1 MSRRKLLEKV
11 GLLSALLLW
20 GACSENPVDEMPASP
35 VESRVEE
42 KLVLSSE
49 HAVSGSLLVRFDA
62 GAVRQIEQAADAVT
76 RAGGV
81 ATRSGI
87 ADFDEVLVGIG
98 VQSLQ
103 RLFPVDPRHEE
114 RMREAGLHRWYV
126 VGFDERADLD
136 RVAREMARVAEVDK
150 VEFNQQLL
158 HVSCGKAVPLTD
170 ALQTAPVTRA
180 DAAFNDPHLG
190 LQWHFINGGNT
201 AIYSGIK
208 AGADVN
214 CAEAWPIC
222 TGDPRVVV
230 AVVDDCVQW
239 DHPDLAANMWVNAGE
254 KEDGTDSD
262 GNGFVDDLHGYNFAD
277 NTPLAV
283 STEGDAVDHGT
294 HIAGTIAAVNGNGL
308 GVCGIAGGSGRN
320 DGVKIM
326 SCQIFHNDKG
336 GTAAITARAIAY
348 AANNGASILQCSFG
362 YNGGAITSDSEYEK
376 AATAEKDAIDYF
388 VRTQNCDA
396 VDGGIVIF
404 AAGNEAFGLSSYPG
418 AYRSY
423 ISVTSMSCDYTP
435 AYYTNYGPGCN
446 IAAPGGDVYQSYLE
460 KKKDYYSEVLSTLND
475 GQYGYMQGTS
485 MACPHVSGVA
495 ALGLSH
501 ALQQGKKFTQK
512 EFVAMLLTS
521 VNDVNRYCTGTK
533 QYVND
538 AGGLATLDLS
548 RFKNNMGSGYIDAFQ
563 LLMQIRGI
571 TCLPVPVGEQVLLDL
586 TPYLG
591 DGNLNMRVVKA
602 EIDAA
607 DRTRLGITSE
617 PKVFSNRIILTCTQ
631 SGSAIMRV
639 TLLAG
644 KGNDNGVSGLTITK
658 EYALV
663 ARAFR
668 PQNDGWF

>member
-1 MSRRKLLEKV
+1 MLRRKLLEKV
-11 GLLSALLLW
+11 GALSALLLL
-20 GACSENPVDEMPASP
+20 GACSENPVDETPASP

-49 HAVSGSLLVRFDA
+49 HAVAGSLLVRFDA
-62 GAVRQIEQAADAVT
+62 DAVRRIEQTVGAAT
-76 RAGGV
+76 RAGVV
-81 ATRSGI
+81 ATRSGL
-87 ADFDEVLVGIG
+87 ADFDEVLAGIG
-98 VQSLQ
+98 VNSLQ
-103 RLFPVDPRHEE
+103 RLFPADPHHEE

-158 HVSCGKAVPLTD
+158 HVACGKAVPLTD
-170 ALQTAPVTRA
+170 ASQIAPATRA
-180 DAAFNDPHLG
+180 DVAFNDPQLG
-190 LQWHFINGGNT
+190 LQWHFINEGNT
-201 AIYSGIK
+201 SIYSGIK

-230 AVVDDCVQW
+230 AVVDNCVQW
-239 DHPDLAANMWVNAGE
+239 DHPDLAANMWTNAGE
-254 KEDGTDSD
+254 TANGADSD
-262 GNGFVDDLHGYNFAD
+262 GNGFVDDLHGYNFVD
-277 NTPLAV
+277 DTPLTL

-308 GVCGIAGGSGRN
+308 GVCGIAGGSGKN

-336 GTAAITARAIAY
+336 GTVEITARAIAY
-348 AANNGASILQCSFG
+348 AANNGAAILQCSFG
-362 YNGGAITSDSEYEK
+362 YPGGSIASDSAYEQ
-376 AATAEKDAIDYF
+376 AASAEKEAIDYF
-388 VRTQNCDA
+388 VHTQNCDA

-404 AAGNEAFGLSSYPG
+404 AAGNESYGLSSYPG
-418 AYRSY
+418 AYRNY

-460 KKKDYYSEVLSTLND
+460 NRKEGSQVLSTLN
-475 GQYGYMQGTS
+475 GGKYGYMQGTS

-501 ALQQGKKFTQK
+501 ALQQGKKFTRE

-521 VNDVNRYCTGTK
+521 VNDINSYCMGTK
-533 QYVND
+533 QYLTNS
-538 AGGLATLDLS
+538 GNLATLDLS
-548 RFKNNMGSGYIDAFQ
+548 RFKNNMGSGYVDAFQ

-571 TCLPVPVGEQVLLDL
+571 TALPVPVGEQVQLDL
-586 TPYLG
+586 APYLG
-591 DGNLNMRVVKA
+591 GGNLNMRVVKA

-607 DRTRLGITSE
+607 DKTRLGIASD
-617 PKVFSNRIILTCTQ
+617 PKVFSNKILLTCTQ

-639 TLLAG
+639 TLSAG
-644 KGNDNGVSGLTITK
+644 KGNENGVSGLPITK
-658 EYALV
+658 EYALI

>member
-1 MSRRKLLEKV
+1 MLRRKFLKNV
-11 GLLSALLLW
+11 GLLSALLLL

-42 KLVLSSE
+42 KLVLSSK

-62 GAVRQIEQAADAVT
+62 DAVQLIEHTVGAVT

-81 ATRSGI
+81 ATRSGL
-87 ADFDEVLVGIG
+87 ADFDEVLAGIG
-98 VQSLQ
+98 VKSLE

-136 RVAREMARVAEVDK
+136 RVACEMARVAEVDK

-170 ALQTAPVTRA
+170 ALQTAPATRA

-190 LQWHFINGGNT
+190 LQWHFINGGNK

-230 AVVDDCVQW
+230 AVIDDCVQW

-254 KEDGTDSD
+254 TADGTDSD
-262 GNGFVDDLHGYNFAD
+262 GNGFVDDLHGYNFVD
-277 NTPLAV
+277 DTPLAV

-294 HIAGTIAAVNGNGL
+294 HIAGTIAAVNNNGT
-308 GVCGIAGGSGRN
+308 GVCGIAGGSGNN

-336 GTAAITARAIAY
+336 GTVEVTARAITY

-362 YNGGAITSDSEYEK
+362 YNGGTVASDSDYEQ
-376 AATAEKDAIDYF
+376 AATAEKAAIDYF
-388 VRTQNCDA
+388 VHTQNCDA

-404 AAGNEAFGLSSYPG
+404 AAGNDGYGLSSYPG
-418 AYRSY
+418 AYRNY

-460 KKKDYYSEVLSTLND
+460 NRKDGSQVLSTLNG

-521 VNDVNRYCTGTK
+521 VNDINYYCTGTK
-533 QYVND
+533 QYLTD
-538 AGGLATLDLS
+538 AGIPATLDLA
-548 RFKNNMGSGYIDAFQ
+548 RFKDNMGSGYVDAFQ

-571 TCLPVPVGEQVLLDL
+571 TALPVPVGEQVLLDL

-591 DGNLNMRVVKA
+591 DGGLNMRVVKA

-607 DRTRLGITSE
+607 DRTRLGIKSE
-617 PKVFSNRIILTCTQ
+617 PKVFSNKIILTCTK

-644 KGNDNGVSGLTITK
+644 KGNNNGVSGLTITK
-658 EYALV
+658 EYALI